1 MDSHSC
7 QCLLL
12 ATLTQLKSYQN
23 SFIFSRL
30 SQFLYLPHFFNSST
44 RLFQLTHGKVKKM
57 CLNET
62 QLQKSKIF
70 EGIAFPNF
78 HFYYWAA
85 NLWCLVF
92 WSFYYGKLN
101 CPDWVTMELHV
112 NDDSSRLAFLGFPLP
127 LSSIKSLQNPVVQ
140 HSMRIWA
147 QFSSVQFTFKSYN
160 V

>member
-1 MDSHSC
+1 MSLVGHI
-7 QCLLL
+7 
-12 ATLTQLKSYQN
+12 N
-23 SFIFSRL
+23 SIKIL
-30 SQFLYLPHFFNSST
+30 PKFLYLFQALPIFIPASFFQQLHSIIST
-44 RLFQLTHGKVKKM
+44 YTWKGKKT

-85 NLWCLVF
+85 NLWSLVF
-92 WSFYYGKLN
+92 WSLYYGKLD